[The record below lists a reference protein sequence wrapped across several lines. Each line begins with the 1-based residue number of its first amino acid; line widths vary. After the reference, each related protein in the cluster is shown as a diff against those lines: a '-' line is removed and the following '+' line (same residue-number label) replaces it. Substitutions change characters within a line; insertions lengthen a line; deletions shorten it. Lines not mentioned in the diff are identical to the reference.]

1 MLSSAGWLLRV
12 VALTLCG
19 EPTGEADGLKLKF
32 GDVEI
37 DLETGKFYDYDA
49 EHGGYAIDLVRHVR
63 KLENGAAEAWIAE
76 QYLTNE
82 LFEPP
87 PLPEQYQ
94 AERSILGLALLDRE
108 IFASIEE
115 EIVATDFAVDLHA
128 ALFDY
133 LAELY
138 RGGGTFDAAAA
149 TLAIGGD
156 HEPFAGY
163 SLKAYLA
170 RIAAAAPFGID
181 ARVLARSIAE
191 EAARNR

>member
-1 MLSSAGWLLRV
+1 M
-12 VALTLCG
+12 
-19 EPTGEADGLKLKF
+19 
-32 GDVEI
+32 
-37 DLETGKFYDYDA
+37 
-49 EHGGYAIDLVRHVR
+49 RHVR

-87 PLPEQYQ
+87 PLPEQFET
-94 AERSILGLALLDRE
+94 ERTILGLALLDRE

-138 RGGGTFDAAAA
+138 RGGGTFDGAAA

-170 RIAAAAPFGID
+170 RIAAAAPLGVD
-181 ARVLARSIAE
+181 ARALARSIAE
-191 EAARNR
+191 EAAIARGEPDAIQDLEEEKKPFVSQFDGLPFERLDEPGQSTNT